1 MLVIVDVT
9 YVGVEDKSDDV
20 GSADVDG
27 TAEEAIADEMDT
39 QSSS

>member
-9 YVGVEDKSDDV
+9 YVGVEGETDDV

-27 TAEEAIADEMDT
+27 TADGAIADETDT
-39 QSSS
+39 HSSS